1 MTNLS
6 VAAVRVKDKTQVL
19 ESQFSCS
26 RCGKTC
32 APDRHQS
39 PAREAMYHRCRKKGH
54 FKAMCRSTTK
64 VAGVQEEKEET
75 FLDAVTDVNQSKWT
89 VTLQVNETPMLF
101 HIDTEAEVTVISV

>member
-1 MTNLS
+1 
-6 VAAVRVKDKTQVL
+6 
-19 ESQFSCS
+19 
-26 RCGKTC
+26 
-32 APDRHQS
+32 
-39 PAREAMYHRCRKKGH
+39 
-54 FKAMCRSTTK
+54 MCRSTAK